1 MPARRLLPLFIL
13 VLAAPAVLADDRTRV
28 FSENEKPADRRLGK
42 LIDLNK
48 SYFPFTPPTNKQ
60 AWEERRVALRRQIL
74 VAEGLWPM
82 PERGP
87 VKATIHGAIN
97 RDGYTVEKVFFAS
110 LPGHYVTGNLYR
122 PTAKTPDRRPVV
134 LCPHG
139 HWANGRMH
147 DAGENT
153 AKKEIETGAETWTD
167 TARYFLQAICAQLAR
182 MGCVVFHYDMVGY
195 ADSTALVHR
204 QEFTDVEAVLWGESQ
219 MGLQTWNSLRSLD
232 FVCGLPDVDP
242 SRIAVTGASGG
253 GTQTFILAALDDR
266 VTAAF
271 PAVMV
276 STAMQGGCVCENAP
290 YLRVGTGNV
299 EIAGLFA
306 PKPLGMSGAKDW
318 TIDIES
324 KGLPELKALYGLY
337 DAEEN
342 VMAKCFPQFGH
353 NYNQVSREVMYN
365 WFNKHLKLGLP
376 EPVKEQPFEP
386 IPPKE
391 LSVYDEQHPRPK
403 DEVGADGVKKYL
415 TEQARSAIQAL
426 EPTSAK
432 ELASLRHVVG
442 AALRVMVND
451 TLPSAD
457 AIEVKEVGERDEFDG
472 YVARKFL
479 LGRKG
484 QNEQVPA
491 YGIGRGAEFNGTVVV
506 WVHPAGKASVFADG
520 KLTPAAKS
528 ILDTKAA
535 ILAVDVTGTGELA
548 NATRGPASMYA
559 GMTIGYNRPLL
570 AERVHDILTAIAFTK
585 SHPQSKEVRLV
596 GWESAGPW
604 VVLARALA
612 GDAVVRTAADLN
624 GFRFESVRT
633 NDDPMMLPGALKY
646 GGMAG
651 FASLCAP
658 ADLLLHN
665 RSGSG
670 TRDWVRSAYRAAAA
684 EARFRRE
691 TERLDADKV
700 VEWLLSDGK

>member
-1 MPARRLLPLFIL
+1 MLARRLLPLLVF
-13 VLAAPAVLADDRTRV
+13 VLAAPVFAADDRTRI
-28 FSENEKPADRRLGK
+28 FSGNEKPTDRRLGK
-42 LIDLNK
+42 QIDLNK
-48 SYFPFTPPTNKQ
+48 SYFPFTPPTNKH
-60 AWEERRVALRRQIL
+60 AWEERRVALRRQIQ

-87 VKATIHGAIN
+87 VKATIHGPIS

-122 PTAKTPDRRPVV
+122 PTAKMPEKRSVV

-147 DAGENT
+147 DASEKA
-153 AKKEIETGAETWTD
+153 AKNEVETGAEKWVD
-167 TARYFLQAICAQLAR
+167 SARYFLQAKCAQLAR
-182 MGCVVFHYDMVGY
+182 MGCVVFHYDMIGY
-195 ADSTALVHR
+195 ADSTAIPHR
-204 QEFTDVEAVLWGESQ
+204 QGFTNVEAVLWGVSE
-219 MGLQTWNSLRSLD
+219 MGLQTWNSLRALD

-242 SRIAVTGASGG
+242 SRIGVTGASGG

-290 YLRVGTGNV
+290 YLRIGTGNV

-306 PKPLGMSGAKDW
+306 PKPLAMSGAKDW

-324 KGLPELKALYGLY
+324 KGLPELRALYRLY

-342 VMAKCFPQFGH
+342 VLAKCFPQFGH

-365 WFNKHLKLGLP
+365 WFNSHLKLGLP
-376 EPVKEQPFEP
+376 SPVQEQPLVP
-386 IPPKE
+386 IPPNE
-391 LSVYDEQHPRPK
+391 LSVYDTGHPRPK
-403 DEVGADGVKKYL
+403 DEVAAEGVKKYL
-415 TEQARSAIQAL
+415 TEQARSSLQAL
-426 EPTSAK
+426 EPKTAK
-432 ELASLRHVVG
+432 QLASLRHVVG
-442 AALRVMVND
+442 GALQVMVHD
-451 TLPSAD
+451 TLPPAD
-457 AIEVKEVGERDEFDG
+457 AVEVKEVGDREEFDG

-479 LGRKG
+479 IGRKG
-484 QNEQVPA
+484 HNEQVPA
-491 YGIGRGAEFNGTVVV
+491 YGIGRGPEFNGTVVI
-506 WVHPAGKASVFADG
+506 WVHPAGKASLFADG
-520 KLTPAAKS
+520 KLTPTAKA

-535 ILAVDVTGTGELA
+535 ILAVDVCGTGELA
-548 NATRGPASMYA
+548 GATRADSRFPGFTM
-559 GMTIGYNRPLL
+559 GYNRPLVG
-570 AERVHDILTAIAFTK
+570 ERVHDILTAISFTK
-585 SHPQSKEVRLV
+585 AHPQSKEIRLV

-604 VVLARALA
+604 VVLARSLA

-646 GGMAG
+646 GGMAA

-658 ADLLLHN
+658 GELFLHN
-665 RSGSG
+665 HQG
-670 TRDWVRSAYRAAAA
+670 TGADQWVQAAYQSAGAAGRLKR
-684 EARFRRE
+684 EAGRVDPAK
-691 TERLDADKV
+691 LL
-700 VEWLLSDGK
+700 EWLLTDSK